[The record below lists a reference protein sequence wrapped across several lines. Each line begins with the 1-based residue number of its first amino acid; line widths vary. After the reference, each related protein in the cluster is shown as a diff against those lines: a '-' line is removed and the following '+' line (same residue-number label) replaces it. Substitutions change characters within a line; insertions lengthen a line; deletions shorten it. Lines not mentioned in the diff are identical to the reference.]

1 MKNITSIILEML
13 EARPGDEPAVTI
25 IGDLNY
31 DYIYSCPALECGKEV
46 FISSFSREIAGAGG
60 YVACGLARLGASV
73 EILTE
78 LGGDADG
85 RALYE
90 ELGHRGIRRGGT
102 RLIEGKQSP
111 FTLIFSEEAE
121 GKPRQVATLQ
131 GSLADFTLRPGD
143 FESFVSRSR
152 LLYSCSYFVMPAL
165 RAAIGDLFCRARGSG
180 IQTAYDA
187 NGGDKWD
194 DAAALRVLKE
204 DIYPET
210 DFIFLNAAEACCL
223 TGLRDPAQAA
233 WAVRPEGSTVVVKR
247 GAQGLILRTQGRL
260 ISIEAFPL
268 PARLGDTVG
277 AGDSFQAAFLYFM
290 LCGLPPAYCAVLGA
304 ANAASTVLHTGGT
317 AGQLDRSGLADCI
330 SGYQVL
336 DSGDDRIL
344 VQG

>member
-1 MKNITSIILEML
+1 MKNMTSILLEML
-13 EARPGDEPAVTI
+13 KTSAGHEPAVTI
-25 IGDLNY
+25 VGDLNY
-31 DYIYSCPALECGKEV
+31 DYIYSSPALESGKEV
-46 FISSFSREIAGAGG
+46 FISSFSRQIAGAGG

-90 ELGHRGIRRGGT
+90 ELGHRGIRRGGA
-102 RLIEGKQSP
+102 RLLEGKQSP
-111 FTLIFSEEAE
+111 FTLIFSQEEE
-121 GKPRQVATLQ
+121 EKPRQVATLQ
-131 GSLADFTLRPGD
+131 GTLADFTLRPDD

-152 LLYSCSYFVMPAL
+152 LVYSCSYFVMPAL
-165 RAAIGDLFCRARGSG
+165 RTAIGDVFRRARGSG

-187 NGGDKWD
+187 NGGDGWD
-194 DAAALRVLKE
+194 DAAALHVLKE

-223 TGLRDPAQAA
+223 TGLHDPAEAA
-233 WAVRPEGSTVVVKR
+233 RLVRPEGSTVVVKR
-247 GAQGLILRTQGRL
+247 GDQGIILRTQGRL

-268 PARLGDTVG
+268 KARLRDTVG
-277 AGDSFQAAFLYFM
+277 AGDSFQAAFLYFA
-290 LCGLPPAYCAVLGA
+290 LCGLPPVYCAVLGA

-317 AGQLDRSGLADCI
+317 EGQLDRNGLADYI